1 MLTILYQDKKFV
13 YDLLGKPFSFEV
25 PDHTGGIPISNDG
38 EGNMLI
44 ERALERI
51 YSGQADTRFEE
62 GLARSPVR
70 DQEEAKL
77 N

>member
-1 MLTILYQDKKFV
+1 MAR
-13 YDLLGKPFSFEV
+13 
-25 PDHTGGIPISNDG
+25 
-38 EGNMLI
+38 EGPGPA
-44 ERALERI
+44 RALERI